1 MASEYVQRRIGTS
14 KSYGLDIALRRL
26 ELCNY
31 AIQEIHAEIE
41 NPHDPEER
49 ADLLLAAEAL
59 AMEVLDLVQTT
70 RNYAWGE
77 EPSEEFLAPDDQESY

>member
-41 NPHDPEER
+41 KPHDPEER

-59 AMEVLDLVQTT
+59 AFEVLDLVQTT
-70 RNYAWGE
+70 RVYAWGDSEFE
-77 EPSEEFLAPDDQESY
+77 EEYE